1 MVDGWSATEALG
13 AHWERARYRTN
24 RSALNSRLNQNVQHR
39 GATDADLARHVS
51 GRASRLVQLHYTLAD
66 TLGRA
71 TVRGDGPASGS
82 SGRRTKFNGGVG
94 GVLREGHHEITQV
107 NGGNMED
114 LKLPV
119 TDHISAGDVDFS
131 GALWA
136 LVERGVT
143 EEGAT
148 RILWDAV
155 EAGKLNIDSSG
166 TLSIPKQLIE
176 ND

>member
-1 MVDGWSATEALG
+1 MVDGQGATGALG
-13 AHWERARYRTN
+13 VHWERARYRAN
-24 RSALNSRLNQNVQHR
+24 RSALNSGLDQNVQHR

-51 GRASRLVQLHYTLAD
+51 GRASRLVQLHHALAD

-71 TVRGDGPASGS
+71 TVRGDGPASDS
-82 SGRRTKFNGGVG
+82 SGRRTKLNRGVG

-131 GALWA
+131 DALWA
-136 LVERGVT
+136 LVERRVT
-143 EEGAT
+143 EESAT
-148 RILWDAV
+148 RILWDAI
-155 EAGKLNIDSSG
+155 EAGELDIDSSG